1 MGSHALSR
9 RILSLI
15 LATSTLIT
23 TVLTCINLY
32 LDYRSELGLLENA
45 FHQLER
51 LTLNPLSAAVW
62 SFDDGQIRK
71 FLDGIVLTGD
81 FIEVTVSDIDGSPLY
96 IMQRPL
102 HPGPAAW
109 WETLITEP
117 KVTRRYEL
125 NLQQH
130 PEPPRIVGFLTVK
143 ASKINIIERLM
154 EKLQVIFIMQ
164 GIKTFLISMIILAI
178 FQNYVTRHLVQV
190 AHYLESYRKNGFRSG
205 QTLQLKRSKG
215 KADELDS
222 LVTSLNIVISELDRH
237 HEQNAQRLQATEREL
252 ETQRISAIQS
262 ARLASLGEMAGGIA
276 HEINNPLAIIM
287 ASAQRLS
294 RELGRQNLDQVQR
307 CTQQILSTGDRI
319 AQVVNSLRKL
329 SRDGSNT
336 PRSQFR
342 VRQLIDEV
350 MGLCEEKIRRAG
362 INLVVD
368 VSEDV
373 MLNANEVELS
383 QVLFN
388 LLSNACDAVDK
399 QEQPWI
405 HILGLREGD
414 RFTLS
419 VVDSGSGIPP
429 ALADRIMEPFFT
441 TKELGKGTGLG
452 LSISL
457 SIAKRHG
464 GDLRLDPA
472 SSHTKFD
479 LQLPL
484 RPIQQHA

>member
-1 MGSHALSR
+1 MGSQALSR

-62 SFDDGQIRK
+62 SFDDAQIRK
-71 FLDGIVLTGD
+71 FLEGIVATGD
-81 FIEVTVSDIDGSPLY
+81 FIEVSVSDIDGSPLY
-96 IMQRPL
+96 VMQRPS
-102 HPGPAAW
+102 HPGPGSW
-109 WETLITEP
+109 WEKLVDDP
-117 KVTRRYEL
+117 KVTRRYSL
-125 NLQQH
+125 NLQQN

-154 EKLQVIFIMQ
+154 EKLQLIFIMQ
-164 GIKTFLISMIILAI
+164 GIKTLLISLIILAI
-178 FQNYVTRHLVQV
+178 FQNHVTRHLIQV
-190 AHYLESYRKNGFRSG
+190 AHYLENYRRNGFRMDHV
-205 QTLQLKRSKG
+205 LQLKRRSSKQ
-215 KADELDS
+215 DELDS
-222 LVTSLNIVISELDRH
+222 LVTSLNIVVSELDRH

-252 ETQRISAIQS
+252 ETQRINAIQS

-294 RELGRQNLDQVQR
+294 RELTRQNLDQVQR
-307 CTQQILSTGDRI
+307 CTNQILQTGDRI
-319 AQVVNSLRKL
+319 AQVVSSLRKL

-336 PRSQFR
+336 PRTEFH

-350 MGLCEEKIRRAG
+350 MGICEEKIRRAG
-362 INLVVD
+362 IKLVID
-368 VSEDV
+368 LQED
-373 MLNANEVELS
+373 LILSANEVELS

-388 LLSNACDAVDK
+388 LLSNACDAIA
-399 QEQPWI
+399 EQSDPWI
-405 HILGLREGD
+405 QLIGRRQGD
-414 RFTLS
+414 VFNLS
-419 VVDSGSGIPP
+419 VVDSGSGIP
-429 ALADRIMEPFFT
+429 ASLAERIMEPFFT

-464 GDLRLDPA
+464 GDLRLDKDSP
-472 SSHTKFD
+472 HTKFD
-479 LQLPL
+479 LLIPL
-484 RPIQQHA
+484 RPA

>member
-32 LDYRSELGLLENA
+32 LDYRSELGLLEKG

-71 FLDGIVLTGD
+71 FLDGIIATGD
-81 FIEVTVSDIDGSPLY
+81 FIEVSLSDIDGEPLY
-96 IMQRPL
+96 IMHRPS
-102 HPGPAAW
+102 HPGPESW
-109 WETLITEP
+109 WESLVDDP
-117 KVTRRYEL
+117 KVTRRYSL
-125 NLQQH
+125 NLQQN
-130 PEPPRIVGFLTVK
+130 PEPLRTVGFLTVK

-154 EKLQVIFIMQ
+154 GKLQVIFIMQ
-164 GIKTFLISMIILAI
+164 GIKTLLISLIILAI
-178 FQNYVTRHLVQV
+178 FQSHITRHLAHV
-190 AHYLESYRKNGFRSG
+190 AQYLETYRKNGFRSE
-205 QTLQLKRSKG
+205 QTLQLKRRIDQQ
-215 KADELDS
+215 DELDS
-222 LVTSLNIVISELDRH
+222 LVTSLNIVVSELDRH
-237 HEQNAQRLQATEREL
+237 HEQNARRLQATEKEL
-252 ETQRISAIQS
+252 ESQRMSSIQS

-287 ASAQRLS
+287 ASAQRIS
-294 RELGRQNLDQVQR
+294 RELTRQNLEQVQR
-307 CTQQILSTGDRI
+307 STNQIIQTGERI

-336 PRSQFR
+336 TRTEFA

-350 MGLCEEKIRRAG
+350 MGLCEEKFHRAG
-362 INLVVD
+362 IKLVVD
-368 VSEDV
+368 LEENT
-373 MLNANEVELS
+373 MIFANEVELS

-388 LLSNACDAVDK
+388 LLGNACDAVER
-399 QEQPWI
+399 QEQPWV
-405 HILGLREGD
+405 HILGQRQANT
-414 RFTLS
+414 FCLS
-419 VVDSGSGIPP
+419 VVDSGPGIPA
-429 ALADRIMEPFFT
+429 ALAERIMEPFFT

-457 SIAKRHG
+457 SIAKHHG
-464 GDLRLDPA
+464 GDLRLDPL

-479 LQLPL
+479 LILPIG
-484 RPIQQHA
+484 PTSIS